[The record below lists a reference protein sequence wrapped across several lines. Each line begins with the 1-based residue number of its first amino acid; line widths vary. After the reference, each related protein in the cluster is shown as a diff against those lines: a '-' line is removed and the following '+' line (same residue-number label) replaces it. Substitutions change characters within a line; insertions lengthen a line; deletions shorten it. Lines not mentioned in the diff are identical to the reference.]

1 MLICSPIASQG
12 LATLTPCY
20 PLATPSLPPRYRLG
34 PSVDRVWIS
43 VRSPSHLRQI
53 SVRCPLHLPYISV
66 TRATGQAPGAL
77 YPSGLPPLGPQAA
90 RPPGVVIIGML
101 SGVMLRL
108 FLFGIETGDT
118 IEFLYPFADFF
129 VKSFWAA

>member
-1 MLICSPIASQG
+1 MSSLDACCITRLTFEG
-12 LATLTPCY
+12 LMVRNRGSSERH
-20 PLATPSLPPRYRLG
+20 PSSLG
-34 PSVDRVWIS
+34 DSCHGDR
-43 VRSPSHLRQI
+43 HLSRFI
-53 SVRCPLHLPYISV
+53 
-66 TRATGQAPGAL
+66 
-77 YPSGLPPLGPQAA
+77 PSGLPPLGPQAA

-118 IEFLYPFADFF
+118 IELLYPFADFF